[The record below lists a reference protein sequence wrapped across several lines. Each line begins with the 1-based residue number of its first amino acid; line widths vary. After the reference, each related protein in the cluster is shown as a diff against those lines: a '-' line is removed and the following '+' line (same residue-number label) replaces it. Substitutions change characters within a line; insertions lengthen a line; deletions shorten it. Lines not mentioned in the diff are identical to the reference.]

1 LSEARDELVR
11 MLRGQAH
18 YCGVIGSP
26 LYEGLL
32 EHAAE
37 DVVDGGPAW
46 DVLEGHD
53 QAVMESMLPL
63 RMMGGVHRLVL
74 AGEAPALAR
83 FYPSVGGSADAEAA
97 WPALREL
104 LGDAR
109 DRIRHEIET
118 PVQTNEVARCAALLG
133 GFLTVARDTG
143 LPLRVLEIGA
153 SAGFN
158 LNWDSYRYES
168 GGRSWGPGTSKVRFD
183 GFLEQG
189 DLPFDVDATVIDRRG
204 CDLSP
209 LDPSSERDRL
219 ALRSVVWPDMV
230 DRFRQLDAA
239 LDLAV
244 ARPVTLDRA
253 DAIDWAQRQ
262 LRQLDPGK
270 ATVLFHSLVMLYLGE
285 EGRARLTDAIQEAGE
300 RATTKAPLA
309 WLRMELG
316 GDEADVHLTTW
327 PGGEERLV
335 ARAHYQ
341 GASVTWLGLIADA
354 GA

>member
-1 LSEARDELVR
+1 

-32 EHAAE
+32 EHVAE
-37 DVVDGGPAW
+37 DVAGGGPAR

-53 QAVMESMLPL
+53 RAIRESMLPL

-74 AGEAPALAR
+74 TGEAPELAR
-83 FYPSVGGSADAEAA
+83 FYPSVGGTADAEAA
-97 WPALREL
+97 WPPLREL
-104 LGDAR
+104 LGEAR
-109 DRIRHEIET
+109 DRIRAEIQT
-118 PVQTNEVARCAALLG
+118 PVQTNEVARCAGLLG
-133 GFLTVARDTG
+133 GFLTVAGRTG

-158 LNWDSYRYES
+158 LNWDRYRYES
-168 GGRSWGPGTSKVRFD
+168 GGRGWGPSSSSVRFE
-183 GFLEQG
+183 GFLEHG
-189 DLPFDVDATVIDRRG
+189 DLPFDVDATVIERRG

-209 LDPSSERDRL
+209 LDPSRERDQL
-219 ALRSVVWPDMV
+219 ALRSVVWPDQV
-230 DRFRQLDAA
+230 DRFRVLDAA
-239 LDLAV
+239 LDLVV
-244 ARPVTLDRA
+244 AEPVSVERA
-253 DAIDWAQRQ
+253 DAINWAQQQ
-262 LRQLDPGK
+262 LRQLESGS

-285 EGRARLTDAIQEAGE
+285 DGRTRLTEVIHEAGE
-300 RATTKAPLA
+300 RATADAPLA

-335 ARAHYQ
+335 ARAHYH
-341 GASVTWLGLIADA
+341 GSPVTWLGAD
-354 GA
+354 G